1 MRKHSRANTV
11 SFRFERMENRISII
25 YSDNGIGS
33 SGDIIYKNGLSS
45 TVSRIEN
52 LHGEIIFD
60 TKTEKGLKI
69 NISFPVS

>member
-1 MRKHSRANTV
+1 VIFK
-11 SFRFERMENRISII
+11 FEKINNLI
-25 YSDNGIGS
+25 YINYADNGIGIA
-33 SGDIIYKNGLSS
+33 DELIFKNGLSN

-52 LHGEIIFD
+52 INGKITFE